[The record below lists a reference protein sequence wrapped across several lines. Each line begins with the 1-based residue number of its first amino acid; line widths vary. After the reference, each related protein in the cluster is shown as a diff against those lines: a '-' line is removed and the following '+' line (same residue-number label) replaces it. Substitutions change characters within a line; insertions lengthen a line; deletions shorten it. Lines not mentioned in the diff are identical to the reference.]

1 MDTLSSLKLLDAEL
15 ERLGVERR
23 LFICGGAAL
32 ILMKVTSRSTMDIDV
47 LQPKVDQTL
56 DQAAKLV
63 AKKLGLSDSWLNN
76 GPEDLL
82 RYLDDQWEA
91 NCSKVYDGHA
101 LQVFALGRK
110 DLIKSKLW
118 AACDRMDDIPDIIA
132 LKPTQEELQEAR
144 SWVLQV
150 DASEVW
156 PQIVESCLKE
166 LERRRRD
173 G

>member
-1 MDTLSSLKLLDAEL
+1 MDTLSSLKSLDEEL
-15 ERLGVERR
+15 DRLGVERC

-32 ILMKVTSRSTMDIDV
+32 ILMKVTTRSTMDIDV

-56 DQAAKLV
+56 DHAAKRV
-63 AKKLGLSDSWLNN
+63 AKKFGLSESWLNN

-82 RYLDDQWEA
+82 RYLDDQWQV
-91 NCSKVYDGHA
+91 NCLKVYDGRA

-132 LKPTQEELQEAR
+132 LKPTQEELEEAR
-144 SWVLQV
+144 TWVCK
-150 DASEVW
+150 SMH
-156 PQIVESCLKE
+156 PKCGH
-166 LERRRRD
+166 R
-173 G
+173 